1 MKKQFSKTH
10 STCKVT
16 FQLPKDAAPE
26 AQSILV
32 VGDFNDWQP
41 NKGITL
47 KLDRNGFF
55 KAEIE
60 LETGKEYQFRY
71 LIDQARWENDWSADK
86 YVPSP
91 FQGIENSV
99 VSLLNEENQIVKK
112 ASKPKTTSPAPKKTS
127 KDDLK
132 KIEGIGPKIAEC
144 LHTAGIDSFQTL
156 SETPLETLKEI
167 LVQAGPRY
175 KMHDPSTWATQA
187 KLAQNGEWETLKT
200 LQAELKGGKKA

>member
-26 AQSILV
+26 AQSVLV

-41 NKGITL
+41 NRGITL

-55 KAEIE
+55 KAEVE

-99 VSLLNEENQIVKK
+99 VSLLNDENQV
-112 ASKPKTTSPAPKKTS
+112 SKKTTTKTIISKKNT

-132 KIEGIGPKIAEC
+132 KIEGIGPKIAER
-144 LHTAGIDSFQTL
+144 LQLAGITSYQL
-156 SETPLETLKEI
+156 LAETPVETLKEI

-175 KMHDPSTWATQA
+175 KMHDPSTWAAQA
-187 KLAQNGEWETLKT
+187 KLAQEGEWETLKT
-200 LQAELKGGKKA
+200 LQAELKGGKTV

>member
-26 AQSILV
+26 AQSVVL

-41 NKGITL
+41 KKGIVL

-55 KAEIE
+55 KAEVE

-71 LIDQARWENDWSADK
+71 LIDQDHWENDWSADK

-99 VSLLNEENQIVKK
+99 VSLLNEENQVTKK
-112 ASKPKTTSPAPKKTS
+112 TSAKATAPKKAS

-144 LHTAGIDSFQTL
+144 LQSAGIDSYQAL
-156 SETPLETLKEI
+156 SEAPLETLKEI
-167 LVQAGPRY
+167 LVQAGTRY
-175 KMHDPSTWATQA
+175 KMHDPSTWAVQA
-187 KLAQNGEWETLKT
+187 KLAHNGDWETLKT